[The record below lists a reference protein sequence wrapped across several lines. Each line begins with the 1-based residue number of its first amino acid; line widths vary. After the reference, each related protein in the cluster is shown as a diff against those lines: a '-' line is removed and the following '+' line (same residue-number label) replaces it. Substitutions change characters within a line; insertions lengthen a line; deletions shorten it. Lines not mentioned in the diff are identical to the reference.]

1 MKYKKMPIEY
11 KDKKIEKGH
20 VVRVVTT
27 CTKRYN
33 GTVGIV
39 FSVNEYLISFEDKNK
54 DTHRWSPKNLRK
66 VYITDADILLYHIF
80 GHKAALK
87 EIEKREKKKIK
98 KMLKTRKKN
107 AIKKREQ

>member
-1 MKYKKMPIEY
+1 MPIDLDY
-11 KDKKIEKGH
+11 VNKRNIEVGH
-20 VVRVVTT
+20 VVRVVSRW
-27 CTKRYN
+27 TKTYN

-39 FSVNEYLISFEDKNK
+39 FNVNEDSISFEDKNK
-54 DTHRWSPKNLRK
+54 DIHRWSPKNLRK

-87 EIEKREKKKIK
+87 EIEKREQKRIR

-107 AIKKREQ
+107 AAKKDKE